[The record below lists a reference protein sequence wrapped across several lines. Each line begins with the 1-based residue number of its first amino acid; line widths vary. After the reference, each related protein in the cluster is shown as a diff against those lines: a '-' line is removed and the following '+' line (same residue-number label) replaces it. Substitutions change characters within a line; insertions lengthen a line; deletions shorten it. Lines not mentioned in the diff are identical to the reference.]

1 MIFQTVNSPKIIRL
15 IRFVLFYYM
24 GVYFF
29 LHICTGRFS
38 WWGCD
43 AVRYGNRGKVSKL
56 CCLDGRDL
64 EKDFFTIIFS
74 MRLSLCTDFE
84 EYKII

>member
-1 MIFQTVNSPKIIRL
+1 
-15 IRFVLFYYM
+15 M

-84 EYKII
+84 EYKIILEVGRARNLAILSLTFK